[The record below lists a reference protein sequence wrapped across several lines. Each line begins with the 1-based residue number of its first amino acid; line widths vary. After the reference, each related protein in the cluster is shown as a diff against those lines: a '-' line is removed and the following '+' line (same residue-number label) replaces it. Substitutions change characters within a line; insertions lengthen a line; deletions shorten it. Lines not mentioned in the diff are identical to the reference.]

1 MPVVALIIGIAIL
14 ITAYND
20 TAGDLGKALK
30 QDLPGFFP
38 WLMAIGVILG
48 LGYVPGLEK
57 PSRYLLV
64 LVGVVLLL
72 TKGKGIFE
80 GFQKFATGASS
91 STGQGQPPAEPT
103 TAYAGGQGTPTEGE
117 IAGTTGPTTGQAAI
131 PLTLQPQNYGPASAS
146 ATAPAQSP
154 SATAPAPHDP
164 AFAAVAAIDPALA
177 GLSASIGFGGLT

>member
-1 MPVVALIIGIAIL
+1 MPVIALIIGIAIL

-20 TAGDLGKALK
+20 TAGDLGNALK

-80 GFQKFATGASS
+80 GFQKFALASSS

-103 TAYAGGQGTPTEGE
+103 TAYAGGEGTPTQSE
-117 IAGTTGPTTGQAAI
+117 ISGTTGPTTGQAAI
-131 PLTLQPQNYGPASAS
+131 PLTLQPQNYGPGAIASTSAAS
-146 ATAPAQSP
+146 PQAVAPQ
-154 SATAPAPHDP
+154 PHDP